1 MVLHGTVQLRVVS
14 TEYEFT
20 SIYIDVI
27 TAGIEQCGEIQQMNN
42 DSFQSLLSN
51 TFPIDVPCSSG
62 TVTATCARVKDST
75 WSTLHWRADT
85 RAAASAEYLW
95 LGAWVWLAAQTP
107 SKGNRTGG
115 SITIANRKKRE
126 LPVAEGIGVFRVWTW
141 LGGYAGW
148 SAPDV
153 FTRLAATFH
162 VIIISP

>member
-62 TVTATCARVKDST
+62 TVTSTCARVKDST

-107 SKGNRTGG
+107 SKG
-115 SITIANRKKRE
+115 